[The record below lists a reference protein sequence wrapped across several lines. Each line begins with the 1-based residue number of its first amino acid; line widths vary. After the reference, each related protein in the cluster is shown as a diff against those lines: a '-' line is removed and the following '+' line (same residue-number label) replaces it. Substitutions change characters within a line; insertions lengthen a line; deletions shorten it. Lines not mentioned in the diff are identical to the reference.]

1 MTKEKRVILN
11 GIEMDYIISNKGE
24 LFSLKRGK
32 RTKLKM
38 CTRRDGY
45 IMCEIWKDSKCS
57 YILLHRLVA
66 INFLDIPPKDK
77 NQINHKDGNKANNHY
92 LNLEWVCQSENIIH
106 AYKNGLM
113 KRDYRTYPKAQLN
126 EDKILQIR
134 KLLLQNVKQ
143 KEIAKIFNVS
153 EQVIS
158 NVKIGK
164 RYKGIGIYKPEN
176 EEVVYV
182 SESFNPYK

>member
-77 NQINHKDGNKANNHY
+77 NQIN
-92 LNLEWVCQSENIIH
+92 

-113 KRDYRTYPKAQLN
+113 KRDYKTYPKAQLN

-182 SESFNPYK
+182 NENCNPYK